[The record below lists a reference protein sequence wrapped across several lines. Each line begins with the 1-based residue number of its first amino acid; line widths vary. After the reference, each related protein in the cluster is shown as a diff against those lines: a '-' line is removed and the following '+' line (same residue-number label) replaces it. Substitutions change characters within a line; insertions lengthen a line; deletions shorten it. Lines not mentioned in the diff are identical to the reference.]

1 VGEDGTVAVLCG
13 LPEPVFTEDPP
24 ESRHMRAESDRFLF
38 SSLLSFCGLLALA
51 LGSRLRTTSCS
62 LFRSRSLTN
71 TEESPQS
78 RRLRAESNESYF
90 ISAK

>member
-1 VGEDGTVAVLCG
+1 VGEDGTVAVLCS

-24 ESRHMRAESDRFLF
+24 ESCHMRAESDRFLF